1 MLMLLFHT
9 NNQIGEIAPEISLM
23 QMLDHPNIVKFL
35 GSEVDETN
43 GLLYIFME
51 RVSGGSIKSTSRRC
65 ILT

>member
-1 MLMLLFHT
+1 
-9 NNQIGEIAPEISLM
+9 M

-51 RVSGGSIKSTSRRC
+51 RVSGGSIKSKEH
-65 ILT
+65 LDL